1 MSSSVILQIFIYLQ
15 VFAAGVLTAFLGRYV
30 YEHYRA
36 EPQTDLQPEL
46 PPTIMVDLPHDVRER
61 LTQASE
67 KQFQDIL
74 GQSTGKLQQDLGVT
88 TSHINNL
95 VMRLASEIVSS
106 ELQRYQQDL
115 AKLQQQTQASM
126 GGISQE
132 VAKHEAEVKNKIT
145 QELEADKQRLIQQID
160 TKLADAVGSFLVEAL
175 GNNVDLGSQ
184 NAYITQLLEE
194 HKNEFKKE
202 VSADA

>member
-1 MSSSVILQIFIYLQ
+1 MNSSVILQIFIYLQ
-15 VFAAGVLTAFLGRYV
+15 VFAAGVLAAFLGRYV
-30 YEHYRA
+30 YEHYKA
-36 EPQTDLQPEL
+36 APQTDQQPEL

-67 KQFQDIL
+67 KQFQEIL
-74 GQSTGKLQQDLGVT
+74 GQSAGKLQQDLGVT
-88 TSHINNL
+88 TGHINNL

-115 AKLQQQTQASM
+115 VKLQEQTQASM
-126 GGISQE
+126 GGVSQE
-132 VAKHEAEVKNKIT
+132 VAKHESEVKAKIT

-160 TKLADAVGSFLVEAL
+160 TKLADAVGSFLVDAL

-184 NAYITQLLEE
+184 NAYLAQLLEE
-194 HKNEFKKE
+194 HKGEFKKE